1 MYNSSATA
9 DTKKRYGQAAHAA
22 KCLHDFFRHPAIS
35 IPRKLL
41 IHSQIVLTIL
51 LYGAESQMYLQS
63 HLTKLNKLHDKVLRQ
78 IFNLK
83 SSFYHKA
90 LEPSQA
96 ECSNEYLSQ
105 LAYEYAPKLLSPSQH
120 IISSRIAYLGHILR
134 HADSLEHISTFQTAH
149 AYRRLHRKRPGHPRV
164 HWAEL
169 TMTQAYQRHQIISS
183 GTQIPRPYQIHHDIY
198 HHPTEREVAT
208 LHSRYF
214 GNTDLWRTLQP
225 LAQNRRAWAE
235 LEVLR

>member
-1 MYNSSATA
+1 MVIWGGVHFPS
-9 DTKKRYGQAAHAA
+9 H
-22 KCLHDFFRHPAIS
+22 FR
-35 IPRKLL
+35 
-41 IHSQIVLTIL
+41 
-51 LYGAESQMYLQS
+51 S
-63 HLTKLNKLHDKVLRQ
+63 HLPAHFFHISHFLASWTSHFWH
-78 IFNLK
+78 IFGTFELILD
-83 SSFYHKA
+83 
-90 LEPSQA
+90 LESYIGHGRHN
-96 ECSNEYLSQ
+96 SNEYLSQ

-120 IISSRIAYLGHILR
+120 IISSRISYLGHILR

-149 AYRRLHRKRPGHPRV
+149 AYRLHRKRPGHPRV
-164 HWAEL
+164 HWAEP

-183 GTQIPRPYQIHHDIY
+183 GTQIPRPHHIHHDIY

-208 LHSRYF
+208 LHSRFF